1 MAHLKGKAEH
11 SGDYQS
17 LIDAY
22 RNEIAWIKLNLLI
35 AKRSKEESEKML
47 ERKSFLESEIKKLEI
62 TMSK

>member
-1 MAHLKGKAEH
+1 MAHLKGKPEH
-11 SGDYQS
+11 RGDYQA

-62 TMSK
+62 TASK